1 MNTGHDGNGVFWA
14 EGGNSPPKLSVQ
26 LTTGAIS
33 ATSRSS
39 LEILANVF
47 LVRSETG
54 SLEKTTTAAFCV
66 YESSWLT
73 DLAVTVTASLGGKGT
88 LSGSKNH

>member
-1 MNTGHDGNGVFWA
+1 MAMGFLGWRGKST
-14 EGGNSPPKLSVQ
+14 PKLSVQ

-33 ATSRSS
+33 ATCRSS

-54 SLEKTTTAAFCV
+54 SFKKKNQPQQQRRFA